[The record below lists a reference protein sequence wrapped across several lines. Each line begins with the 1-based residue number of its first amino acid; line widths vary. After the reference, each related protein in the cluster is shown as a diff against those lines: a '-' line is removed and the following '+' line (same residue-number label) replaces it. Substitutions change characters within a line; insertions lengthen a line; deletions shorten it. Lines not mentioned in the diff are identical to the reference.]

1 MKANTNKHDA
11 DGKFADNQKIGEW
24 RVYDARG
31 KLIKT
36 TKHKPQQEK
45 P

>member
-1 MKANTNKHDA
+1 MRLD
-11 DGKFADNQKIGEW
+11 KFTDNQKIGEW

-36 TKHKPQQEK
+36 TKHKSKQEK

>member
-1 MKANTNKHDA
+1 MRLD
-11 DGKFADNQKIGEW
+11 KFTDHQKIGEW

-36 TKHKPQQEK
+36 TKHKSKQEK